1 MARVEYADEFKEDI
15 KNNKSKMNTQEFLL
29 KHSQE
34 WSKKYPGRYIAVIGD
49 KLVAINK
56 SAIEAFNE
64 AKKKFPDKEVCIE
77 YIPTKKET
85 ITLL

>member
-1 MARVEYADEFKEDI
+1 
-15 KNNKSKMNTQEFLL
+15 MNTQEFLL

-34 WSKKYPGRYIAVIGD
+34 WSKKYPGKYLAVIGD

-56 SAIEAFNE
+56 SANKAFKE
-64 AKKKFPDKEVCIE
+64 AKKKFPDEEVCIE